1 MPNNVLRGLKRYD
14 TGMQLNDNLY
24 IPTLIREHYNKM
36 KQTVH
41 HDYRELLM
49 KLGVIIWLH
58 VIYCMSGVISSFR
71 TSFNFFLK
79 CLGSL
84 GGKKT
89 PFWPVIAQQ
98 ETRNL
103 LFNQPDDTIPF
114 LN

>member
-1 MPNNVLRGLKRYD
+1 M
-14 TGMQLNDNLY
+14 LY
-24 IPTLIREHYNKM
+24 TACL
-36 KQTVH
+36 
-41 HDYRELLM
+41 
-49 KLGVIIWLH
+49 
-58 VIYCMSGVISSFR
+58 GVISSFH

-103 LFNQPDDTIPF
+103 LFNQPDDTILL
-114 LN
+114 LNPETHHSALKEGLAAKKSLSFRNH